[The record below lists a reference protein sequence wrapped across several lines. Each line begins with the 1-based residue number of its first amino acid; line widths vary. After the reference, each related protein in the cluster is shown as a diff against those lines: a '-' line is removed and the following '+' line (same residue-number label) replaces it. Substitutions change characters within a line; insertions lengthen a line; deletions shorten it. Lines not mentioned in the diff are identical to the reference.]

1 MNSSQQSADAVR
13 ADISSTTTCTPET
26 VNLLCELL
34 SSKATTT
41 PSASGPSKAVLKVT
55 AKPTKKGTIRAPT
68 SRSRVNG
75 ADKESANTNA
85 NEHIEPLSP
94 KEKFT
99 LATEVVNNTLK
110 ALTEAIKVPPQ
121 LRKASTTKEKTAARK
136 GLRRSSSVPEA
147 PLQPR
152 ALNRVSSSP
161 NISKT
166 RDKSASSTST
176 CSPGVRSV
184 AECARAAFLCL
195 RGFQLANATGFT
207 MPPLQLENGMS
218 VLIGKLL
225 ALGLEDLAT
234 KELRILKRRLDLE
247 IGGKS
252 APAAK
257 DAASTAL
264 PQTLAELLDFGETSA
279 TGAKLGLI
287 ITTQLQVLRLMIASR
302 KPKPI
307 EAAMPFLRP
316 GHASSPVKLLLRAA
330 EDSTQVSKTAR
341 QLQTLSDMLL
351 SMSPSV
357 STSEDAT
364 ALDCKVNI
372 APHAALVLQT
382 LALDVRLS
390 WWKLANH
397 KGDVEKDIFDPF
409 LRCAQ
414 ACARRSQIE
423 TTKVYAQCSDAF
435 SHLKKASLKYETAGL
450 KSTTT
455 FMGIYR
461 FLGSLSKEANII
473 DKAIEWIEMVRN
485 LLGPKSD
492 SNARHSAI
500 TARLVSLTLKDPRHK
515 QTEELLA
522 GLLEVLE
529 QPFKGE
535 ASEIEDLLI
544 EVSSARR
551 AAIIAVSKP
560 VSEPGSDTDDPLPP
574 EVRRMCESLV
584 SLCPRLSLRYIGKKP
599 DESASSKD
607 VVRFEQRRKFITKPS
622 VYAID
627 SALFL
632 VKLLLKQEASPWE
645 NVDSLLQDCL
655 TLLDRLETGSMED
668 ENFNAPQC
676 YIKISNLYFMYFLE
690 IRRNAD
696 LGKDAPQ
703 PRLVLR
709 RSIDCLKSRP
719 LADRNAGLISMKLER
734 MADLSKSMGRFDE
747 LFKALLMLRDET
759 VENGVL
765 CKVVESAKSLS
776 VRQAWECSDDASV
789 LARTIQ
795 SLVKVYLNHPEVSPD
810 PWLFGVS
817 WTDAQKGAV
826 LEHELDILAGLT
838 NPTSVAVDL
847 KSKVFE
853 NLLSVYDLNQY
864 PVRRL
869 RAMSIFQHSHNKQHD
884 SSMIDTLTALMTKSI
899 DMEASQDSGLA
910 GYLRHWVAMA
920 MSILEL
926 QKDEI
931 NIKVLNNCILNW
943 RNIRSEAENL
953 AALQLRIENIPQ
965 LLLHLQ
971 SLTNFMEMR
980 GLETDKLAIL
990 RLIADYN
997 ELYCE
1002 ISGHNGIVSTY
1013 SALGLSWLQLGYSG
1027 KAGLA
1032 LDKAQSFSLR
1042 SDLGAK
1048 TDLHIAYS
1056 QYMLALGNLEKCQ
1069 FHLEC
1074 AEGAFILERK
1084 DIEEDKTPLSLQE
1097 KTRLNCVVAKASMIR
1112 SMLAIEQGGSESAL
1126 IHAKQSVRLLRRAWA
1141 TTESI
1146 IRKKKLAA
1154 ASKEDSEKVVDELSQ
1169 LDISTNKI
1177 AHQPQ
1182 PQASPSGIGFWPL
1195 VSPLF
1200 HGLIHLS
1207 NLYAHHG
1214 LFQETLHYGEQAHEL
1229 IKAFNFDGQ
1238 TAIAL
1243 ATLGGI
1249 WTKAGDLDKG
1259 TGYLMDAEQLYKNG
1273 IKGKSSVT
1281 VACQIGRLRGML
1293 GDRKAEI
1300 ACLEEANQILKTLTD
1315 PTFLTTLELGNTG
1328 VQDVHDTLETG
1339 IETLTISKPKTP
1351 LARKTSTRKKMP
1363 APRKPVVR
1371 SKTPTPLESSVST
1384 ECPQLD
1390 SLRANIL
1397 WQLADALMSL
1407 KRKNE
1412 AQVFLDEA
1420 SKFSNSQLD
1429 EVYQGLAEARCL
1441 LVRCMEQMVS
1451 DPVYSVLQDSTL
1463 SFPSVVGNLKGNKG
1477 HAEKPTIAHQPPPT
1491 KIQVPKG
1498 GRRAKSPGPDSLFD
1512 KLHCAQEIL
1521 VETYPV
1527 AFLVAPISVM
1537 HKITSLLN
1545 NVSILLSA
1553 AGPVKGRSQPGLAS
1567 CSIDSARTL
1576 AFRRERKVILQETCI
1591 PELDDLRWPDCGS
1604 MSRRS
1609 SLGASLSFCDIPKFQ
1624 KEYIDIIP
1632 KTWTTLSI
1640 ALSENRQELSITKL
1654 QAGHS
1659 PFVLRLPLGRNN
1671 SMDADEEVFGFEQ
1684 GKCEL
1689 LDIIDSA
1696 KANSQSGPSR
1706 TGREAKL
1713 AWWAEREELDSRLK
1727 DLLENIE
1734 KVWLGGFA
1742 GIFSQ
1747 YTRKSDLLAR
1757 FQKSFENILD
1767 KHLPSRRKNKRNS
1780 GPRVS
1785 LDSRILELFVGL
1797 GDASAED
1804 CDFSEQLTDL
1814 LYFVVDVLQ
1823 FHGELNAYA
1832 EIDFD
1837 LIVIEIHDA
1846 LRCYHEAAHSSSLT
1860 EEGKHTIL
1868 ILDKALHIFPWESLP
1883 CMEGLA
1889 VSRLPSLGC
1898 LRDRISKQQKTT
1910 SEGPEGHY
1918 IDRNNGA
1925 YILNPEGDLKTTQT
1939 TFQAPLEAL
1948 PSWSGITNRAPS
1960 EEEMKYEL
1968 QNKDVFL
1975 YFGHGSG
1982 GQFIRSKE
1990 IRKMEK
1996 CAVAI
2001 LMGCSSGA
2009 LSDYGEFELGG
2020 HPVHYMHA
2028 GSAALVATLWDVT
2041 DRDIDRFAGKMLE
2054 GWGLLGREKEGD
2066 KEKEREKEKEKEKKE
2081 SRGKGRVK
2089 KDKKGEEKG
2098 GEGEGRMS
2106 LIEAVAKAKGA
2117 CKLKYLN
2124 AAAVC
2129 VYGIPVY
2136 IRD

>member
-1 MNSSQQSADAVR
+1 MNTSQQSADAVR
-13 ADISSTTTCTPET
+13 AAISSITTCTPAT
-26 VNLLCELL
+26 VTLLSDLL
-34 SSKATTT
+34 SSKATVT
-41 PSASGPSKAVLKVT
+41 PSAPGNPTEVSKAT
-55 AKPTKKGTIRAPT
+55 AKPTKKGTIRAPA
-68 SRSRVNG
+68 SRSRVNET
-75 ADKESANTNA
+75 DKKNANTTELA
-85 NEHIEPLSP
+85 QPLSP
-94 KEKFT
+94 KEKLT
-99 LATEVVNNTLK
+99 LATEVVNTTLK
-110 ALTEAIKVPPQ
+110 ALTEAIKTPPQ
-121 LRKASTTKEKTAARK
+121 LRKAPTTKEKAAARK
-136 GLRRSSSVPEA
+136 GLRRSNSVPQA
-147 PLQPR
+147 PLQAR

-166 RDKSASSTST
+166 RDRSATSPSI
-176 CSPGVRSV
+176 CSPGVRSI

-195 RGFQLANATGFT
+195 RGFQLANATGLT
-207 MPPLQLENGMS
+207 IPSLQLENGMS

-225 ALGLEDLAT
+225 ALGLVDLAT
-234 KELRILKRRLDLE
+234 KELRILKRRLDSE
-247 IGGKS
+247 IGGKNVS
-252 APAAK
+252 AANE
-257 DAASTAL
+257 AASIAT
-264 PQTLAELLDFGETSA
+264 PQTLAELLDFGETSV
-279 TGAKLGLI
+279 TGAKLSLI

-307 EAAMPFLRP
+307 ESAMPFLKP
-316 GHASSPVKLLLRAA
+316 GYASSPVRLLLRAA

-357 STSEDAT
+357 STSEDPT
-364 ALDCKVNI
+364 ALDCNVSI
-372 APHAALVLQT
+372 IPHAAFAFQV

-397 KGDVEKDIFDPF
+397 NGDVEKDIFDPF

-414 ACARRSQIE
+414 AYARRTQSE
-423 TTKVYAQCSDAF
+423 ATKVYTRCSDAF
-435 SHLKKASLKYETAGL
+435 SALKKASLKYETAGL
-450 KSTTT
+450 KSSSALI
-455 FMGIYR
+455 GIYR
-461 FLGSLSKEANII
+461 LLGSLSKEANIV
-473 DKAIEWIEMVRN
+473 DKAIEWIKLVRN
-485 LLGPKSD
+485 LSDPKAD
-492 SNARHSAI
+492 SNARHSAL
-500 TARLVSLTLKDPRHK
+500 TARLVSLALRDPSYNGTDK
-515 QTEELLA
+515 LFIELLD
-522 GLLEVLE
+522 VLE

-535 ASEIEDLLI
+535 ASEIEELLI

-551 AAIIAVSKP
+551 AAITAYLKP
-560 VSEPGSDTDDPLPP
+560 VSEPASDTAYSLSP

-599 DESASSKD
+599 DDSASSKD
-607 VVRFEQRRKFITKPS
+607 VVRFEQRRQFITKPS

-632 VKLLLKQEASPWE
+632 VKLLLKQEATPWE
-645 NVDSLLQDCL
+645 HVDSLLQDCL
-655 TLLDRLETGSMED
+655 ALLNRLEIVSMEN
-668 ENFNAPQC
+668 ENFDAKQC
-676 YIKISNLYFMYFLE
+676 YIKISNLYFVYFLD
-690 IRRNAD
+690 IRRRAD
-696 LGKDAPQ
+696 LGRDTSRA
-703 PRLVLR
+703 RVVLR

-719 LADRNAGLISMKLER
+719 LLERNAGLLSMKLER

-747 LFKALLMLRDET
+747 LFKYLLMLRDET

-765 CKVVESAKSLS
+765 CKVVEDAKSLS
-776 VRQAWECSDDASV
+776 IRKAWECSDDASA

-795 SLVKVYLNHPEVSPD
+795 SLVKVYLNHPEISPE

-817 WTDAQKGAV
+817 WTDEQKGIV
-826 LEHELDILAGLT
+826 LEHELDILTGLA
-838 NPTSVAVDL
+838 NPTSVALDL

-853 NLLSVYDLNQY
+853 NLLSLYDLDHY

-869 RAMSIFQHSHNKQHD
+869 RVMTIFQHSHDKQQD
-884 SSMIDTLTALMTKSI
+884 SSMADTLKALMTKSI
-899 DMEASQDSGLA
+899 DIETSQDSGLA

-920 MSILEL
+920 MSLLEL
-926 QKDEI
+926 QKDTVSI
-931 NIKVLNNCILNW
+931 RVLKNSILNW
-943 RNIRSEAENL
+943 RNIRNEAENL

-965 LLLHLQ
+965 LMLHLQ
-971 SLTNFMEMR
+971 SLANFMEMR
-980 GLETDKLAIL
+980 GLENEKLVIL

-997 ELYCE
+997 ELHCE
-1002 ISGHNGIVSTY
+1002 VSGHNGLVSTY

-1032 LDKAQSFSLR
+1032 LDKAQSYSLR
-1042 SDLGAK
+1042 SDLSAK

-1084 DIEEDKTPLSLQE
+1084 EIEEDKSPLSLQE
-1097 KTRLNCVVAKASMIR
+1097 KTRLNCVVAKASLIR

-1141 TTESI
+1141 TTEAI
-1146 IRKKKLAA
+1146 LRRKKLAA
-1154 ASKEDSEKVVDELSQ
+1154 EPKEGAEKVTDHLSQ

-1177 AHQPQ
+1177 SHQPQ
-1182 PQASPSGIGFWPL
+1182 PQDSPSGIGFWPL
-1195 VSPLF
+1195 VGPLF

-1229 IKAFNFDGQ
+1229 VKACNFDGQ

-1243 ATLGGI
+1243 ATLGSI

-1259 TGYLMDAEQLYKNG
+1259 TAFLMDAEQLYKNG
-1273 IKGKSSVT
+1273 TKGKSSVT

-1300 ACLEEANQILKTLTD
+1300 ACLEEANKTIKTLTD
-1315 PTFLTTLELGNTG
+1315 PAFLTALELGNTDG
-1328 VQDVHDTLETG
+1328 KEIPDTLETG
-1339 IETLTISKPKTP
+1339 IETLTISKQKAPV
-1351 LARKTSTRKKMP
+1351 ARKTTTRKKMP

-1371 SKTPTPLESSVST
+1371 SKTPTPLEPSIST

-1397 WQLADALMSL
+1397 WQLADAMMSL
-1407 KRKNE
+1407 KKKNE

-1441 LVRCMEQMVS
+1441 LVRCMDQMMS

-1463 SFPSVVGNLKGNKG
+1463 SFPSVVGTMKSSKV
-1477 HAEKPTIAHQPPPT
+1477 HVEKPSPGHQSPPR
-1491 KIQVPKG
+1491 KIQASRS
-1498 GRRAKSPGPDSLFD
+1498 GRGSKTPGPDSLFD
-1512 KLHCAQEIL
+1512 KLHRAQEIL

-1553 AGPVKGRSQPGLAS
+1553 AGPIRGKSQPGLAS

-1604 MSRRS
+1604 SSRRS

-1624 KEYIDIIP
+1624 KEYIDILP
-1632 KTWTTLSI
+1632 KTWTALSI
-1640 ALSENRQELSITKL
+1640 SLSENRQELSITKL
-1654 QAGHS
+1654 QAGHG

-1671 SMDADEEVFGFEQ
+1671 SMDVDEEVFGFEQ

-1689 LDIIDSA
+1689 LDIIDLA

-1706 TGREAKL
+1706 TGRDAKL

-1727 DLLENIE
+1727 NLLENVE

-1747 YTRKSDLLAR
+1747 YSRKSDLLAR
-1757 FQKSFENILD
+1757 FQKSFENVLD
-1767 KHLPSRRKNKRNS
+1767 KHLPSRRKSKRNS
-1780 GPRVS
+1780 GPRVT

-1797 GDASAED
+1797 GDASVGD

-1837 LIVIEIHDA
+1837 SIVIEINDA
-1846 LRCYHEAAHSSSLT
+1846 LRCYHEAAHSSSQN

-1898 LRDRISKQQKTT
+1898 LRDRIFKQQKTT
-1910 SEGPEGHY
+1910 SEGLEGHY
-1918 IDRNNGA
+1918 VNRNSGA
-1925 YILNPEGDLKTTQT
+1925 YILNPEGDLKNTQT

-1948 PSWSGITNRAPS
+1948 PSWSGIVNRAPS
-1960 EEEMKYEL
+1960 EEEMIYEL
-1968 QNKDVFL
+1968 QNKDIFL

-2009 LSDYGEFELGG
+2009 LLDHGEFELGG
-2020 HPVHYMHA
+2020 QPVHYMHA

-2041 DRDIDRFAGKMLE
+2041 DRDIDRFARKMLE
-2054 GWGLLGREKEGD
+2054 GWGLLEKDGENEG
-2066 KEKEREKEKEKEKKE
+2066 
-2081 SRGKGRVK
+2081 SGKGRGRGK
-2089 KDKKGEEKG
+2089 KDKKGEGEEKH
-2098 GEGEGRMS
+2098 GESYGKMS
-2106 LIEAVAKAKGA
+2106 LVEAIAKAKGA

>member
-13 ADISSTTTCTPET
+13 AAISSTTTCTPAT
-26 VNLLCELL
+26 VTLLSDLL
-34 SSKATTT
+34 SSRAIATPNTSGSSKTIPKA
-41 PSASGPSKAVLKVT
+41 T
-55 AKPTKKGTIRAPT
+55 AKPTKKSTIRAPA
-68 SRSRVNG
+68 SRSKVNE
-75 ADKESANTNA
+75 ADKENA
-85 NEHIEPLSP
+85 NANDNVESLSA

-110 ALTEAIKVPPQ
+110 VLTEAIKVPSQP
-121 LRKASTTKEKTAARK
+121 RKAPTTKEKAAARK
-136 GLRRSSSVPEA
+136 GLRRSSSVPQA

-166 RDKSASSTST
+166 RDGSASSTSA

-195 RGFQLANATGFT
+195 RGIQAANITGLT

-218 VLIGKLL
+218 VLVGKLL

-234 KELRILKRRLDLE
+234 KELRILKRRLDVE
-247 IGGKS
+247 IEGKS
-252 APAAK
+252 APVTK
-257 DAASTAL
+257 DAASIST
-264 PQTLAELLDFGETSA
+264 PQTLAELLDFGEISA
-279 TGAKLGLI
+279 TGAKLGLL
-287 ITTQLQVLRLMIASR
+287 ITTQLQALRLMIASR
-302 KPKPI
+302 KPKSI

-316 GHASSPVKLLLRAA
+316 GHASSPVKLLLKAA
-330 EDSTQVSKTAR
+330 EDSTQVNKSAR

-357 STSEDAT
+357 SSSEDAT
-364 ALDCKVNI
+364 ALDCKVSI
-372 APHAALVLQT
+372 TPQAAFILQA

-397 KGDVEKDIFDPF
+397 KGHVEKDIFDPF
-409 LRCAQ
+409 LRCVQ
-414 ACARRSQIE
+414 AFARRSQNE
-423 TTKVYAQCSDAF
+423 ADKVYTKCSNAF
-435 SHLKKASLKYETAGL
+435 SHLKKSSLKYETDGL
-450 KSTTT
+450 KSAPALI
-455 FMGIYR
+455 GIYR
-461 FLGSLSKEANII
+461 ILGSLSKEANII
-473 DKAIEWIEMVRN
+473 DEAIEWVGMVRN
-485 LLGPKSD
+485 LLDSKAD
-492 SNARHSAI
+492 SNARHSAL
-500 TARLVSLTLKDPRHK
+500 TARLVSLTLRGSQRE
-515 QTEELLA
+515 QTKNLLIELLD
-522 GLLEVLE
+522 VLE

-535 ASEIEDLLI
+535 ASEIDELLT

-551 AAIIAVSKP
+551 AAIIAISNP
-560 VSEPGSDTDDPLPP
+560 VSESSSNTNALSP
-574 EVRRMCESLV
+574 EVRQMCETLV

-599 DESASSKD
+599 DENASSKD

-622 VYAID
+622 VHAID

-632 VKLLLKQEASPWE
+632 VKLLLKQEAPVWE
-645 NVDSLLQDCL
+645 RVDSLLQDCL
-655 TLLDRLETGSMED
+655 ALLDRLEQGSMED
-668 ENFNAPQC
+668 ENFNATQC
-676 YIKISNLYFMYFLE
+676 YIKISNLYFMCFLDL
-690 IRRNAD
+690 RRNND
-696 LGKDAPQ
+696 VGKGTPQ
-703 PRLVLR
+703 TRVVLR

-719 LADRNAGLISMKLER
+719 LPDRNAGLMSMKLER
-734 MADLSKSMGRFDE
+734 LADLSKSMGRFDE
-747 LFKALLMLRDET
+747 LFKALVMLRDET

-765 CKVVESAKSLS
+765 CKVVENAKILS
-776 VRQAWECSDDASV
+776 IRKAWECSDDAQV

-795 SLVKVYLNHPEVSPD
+795 SLVKVYLNHSEISPE
-810 PWLFGVS
+810 PWLFGLS
-817 WTDAQKGAV
+817 WTDEQKGAV

-838 NPTSVAVDL
+838 NPTSVAMDL

-853 NLLSVYDLNQY
+853 HLISLYDLNQY

-869 RAMSIFQHSHNKQHD
+869 RAMTIFQHSHNEQQGD
-884 SSMIDTLTALMTKSI
+884 CMVETLTALMSKSI
-899 DMEASQDSGLA
+899 DIDTTKDSGLA

-920 MSILEL
+920 VSIMEL

-931 NIKVLNNCILNW
+931 CIKNLKNCIVNW
-943 RNIRSEAENL
+943 RTILSEAENL

-971 SLTNFMEMR
+971 SLANFMEMR
-980 GLETDKLAIL
+980 GLETDKLVIL

-1002 ISGHNGIVSTY
+1002 VSGHNDIVSTY

-1042 SDLGAK
+1042 SNLGAK
-1048 TDLHIAYS
+1048 TDLHIAHS

-1084 DIEEDKTPLSLQE
+1084 ELEEDKSPLSLQE
-1097 KTRLNCVVAKASMIR
+1097 KTRLNCVVAKASLIR

-1126 IHAKQSVRLLRRAWA
+1126 VHAKQSVRLLRRAWA
-1141 TTESI
+1141 TTEAI
-1146 IRKKKLAA
+1146 LRKKKLAA
-1154 ASKEDSEKVVDELSQ
+1154 VPRDDAEKVVDGLSQ

-1177 AHQPQ
+1177 AGQPQ
-1182 PQASPSGIGFWPL
+1182 PQDSPSGIGFWPL
-1195 VSPLF
+1195 VAPLF

-1229 IKAFNFDGQ
+1229 IKSFNFDGQ
-1238 TAIAL
+1238 SAIAL
-1243 ATLGGI
+1243 ATLGNI
-1249 WTKAGDLDKG
+1249 WTKAGNLDKG
-1259 TGYLMDAEQLYKNG
+1259 TNYLTDAEKFYKDG
-1273 IKGKSSVT
+1273 TKGKSSVT

-1300 ACLEEANQILKTLTD
+1300 ACLEEANQTLKTLID
-1315 PTFLTTLELGNTG
+1315 PAFLATLELGDISAP
-1328 VQDVHDTLETG
+1328 DVPDTLETG
-1339 IETLTISKPKTP
+1339 IQTLSISKRKAPA
-1351 LARKTSTRKKMP
+1351 ARKTTTRKKLP
-1363 APRKPVVR
+1363 VPRKPVVR
-1371 SKTPTPLESSVST
+1371 SKTPTPVESSVST

-1397 WQLADALMSL
+1397 WQLADALMSVK
-1407 KRKNE
+1407 KRNE

-1420 SKFSNSQLD
+1420 SKYSNSQLD
-1429 EVYQGLAEARCL
+1429 EVYQGLSEARCL

-1463 SFPSVVGNLKGNKG
+1463 SFPSVVGSLKGNKN
-1477 HAEKPTIAHQPPPT
+1477 HAENLNPVQQSPPRKT
-1491 KIQVPKG
+1491 QTSRS
-1498 GRRAKSPGPDSLFD
+1498 GRGAKSPSPDNLFD
-1512 KLHCAQEIL
+1512 KLHRAQEIL

-1553 AGPVKGRSQPGLAS
+1553 AGPIKGRSQPGLAS

-1591 PELDDLRWPDCGS
+1591 PELDDLRWPDCGA

-1624 KEYIDIIP
+1624 KEYIDILP
-1632 KTWTTLSI
+1632 KTWTALSI
-1640 ALSENRQELSITKL
+1640 SLSENRQELSITKL
-1654 QAGHS
+1654 QTGHS

-1684 GKCEL
+1684 GKSEL
-1689 LDIIDSA
+1689 LNIIDSA

-1713 AWWAEREELDSRLK
+1713 AWWAERAELDSRLK

-1747 YTRKSDLLAR
+1747 FTRKSDLLAR

-1767 KHLPSRRKNKRNS
+1767 KHLPSRRKSKRNS
-1780 GPRVS
+1780 GPRVT
-1785 LDSRILELFVGL
+1785 LDSRILELFIGL
-1797 GDASAED
+1797 GNPSAD
-1804 CDFSEQLTDL
+1804 DSDFSEQLTDL

-1837 LIVIEIHDA
+1837 SIVIEIHDA
-1846 LRCYHEAAHSSSLT
+1846 LRCYHEAAHNLSQHD
-1860 EEGKHTIL
+1860 EGKHTIL

-1898 LRDRISKQQKTT
+1898 LRDRISKQQKATD
-1910 SEGPEGHY
+1910 EGPEGHY

-1925 YILNPEGDLKTTQT
+1925 YILNPEGDLKNTQT

-1948 PSWSGITNRAPS
+1948 PSWSGIVNRAPS

-1996 CAVAI
+1996 CAVTI

-2009 LSDYGEFELGG
+2009 LTNYGEFELGG
-2020 HPVHYMHA
+2020 QPIHYMHA

-2054 GWGLLGREKEGD
+2054 GWGLLGKEGR
-2066 KEKEREKEKEKEKKE
+2066 KGTEKEKK
-2081 SRGKGRVK
+2081 KGGGR
-2089 KDKKGEEKG
+2089 KKGNEEKDVEG
-2098 GEGEGRMS
+2098 GGKLS
-2106 LIEAVAKAKGA
+2106 LIEAVAQAKGA